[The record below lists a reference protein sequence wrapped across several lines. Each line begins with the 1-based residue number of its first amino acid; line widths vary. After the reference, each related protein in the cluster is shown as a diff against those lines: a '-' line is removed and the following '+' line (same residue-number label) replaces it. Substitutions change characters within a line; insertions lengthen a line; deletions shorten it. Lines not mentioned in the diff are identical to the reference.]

1 MKTARLITLAL
12 FAAIA
17 APAAGR
23 AQTATTPATTG
34 DKALVDKPPV
44 EIVSHKI
51 GVEYYP
57 MLDRQSMAGQSMT
70 AGTGGMPRT
79 MTAES
84 GDIPRTPSEPYGGSD
99 RSRSR
104 LPPEVNSAKRRTRSY
119 PRATT
124 LPQLS
129 QVVIK
134 NTSAKSI
141 KVVEWDFL
149 FPHCENG
156 QYVPRY
162 DVTTRVKIEPGGQKT
177 LKRRLPPSASRCE
190 MPKVISI
197 DEVQQHERISIKRIE
212 YLDGSVW
219 QRQ

>member
-1 MKTARLITLAL
+1 MISARLIAC
-12 FAAIA
+12 AIA
-17 APAAGR
+17 ITITASIAGQSQQSANSTAAENK
-23 AQTATTPATTG
+23 ATA
-34 DKALVDKPPV
+34 DKPPV
-44 EIVSHKI
+44 EILSHKI
-51 GVEYYP
+51 DVEYYP
-57 MLDRQSMAGQSMT
+57 MLDRRSMVGQ
-70 AGTGGMPRT
+70 P
-79 MTAES
+79 MTAETH
-84 GDIPRTPSEPYGGSD
+84 DVPRTPSEPDVRPD
-99 RSRSR
+99 RTRSR

-119 PRATT
+119 PRFTT

-134 NTSAKSI
+134 NTGAKSI

-162 DVTTRVKIEPGGQKT
+162 DVTTRGKIKPGGQKT

-190 MPKVISI
+190 MPKVINI
-197 DEVQQHERISIKRIE
+197 DEVQKHERISIKRIE

>member
-1 MKTARLITLAL
+1 MKPARLIMPAL

-17 APAAGR
+17 ASIAGQ
-23 AQTATTPATTG
+23 AQTVTTPATG

-44 EIVSHKI
+44 EIVSHRI

-57 MLDRQSMAGQSMT
+57 MLDRQGMVGQ
-70 AGTGGMPRT
+70 P
-79 MTAES
+79 MTAET
-84 GDIPRTPSEPYGGSD
+84 GDIPRTPSEPNVRRD
-99 RSRSR
+99 RSRSS
-104 LPPEVNSAKRRTRSY
+104 LPPEVNSASRRLRRY
-119 PRATT
+119 PRFTT

-129 QVVIK
+129 QVVLK
-134 NTSAKSI
+134 NTGAKPI

-156 QYVPRY
+156 QFVPRY
-162 DVTTRVKIEPGGQKT
+162 DVTTRVKIKPGGQKT

-197 DEVQQHERISIKRIE
+197 DEVQKHERISIKRIE